1 VAKLPTLLC
10 TVSFPANT
18 GFAWDFIERLYARMA
33 DRLASRSIRTL
44 VAYPAVDA
52 DPRTLA
58 GSKALPVVL
67 DTTLETWAGRVN
79 MARFVRRENVQVV
92 YFTDRPLWSLSY
104 AVLRM
109 VGVRKIIVHDH
120 ASGIRSVPRGLRRAL
135 KRFLVNLP
143 GVAADVV
150 VAVSDYVA
158 QRDRVVALLPPAKI
172 RRIWNGLDPTRPA
185 GALPDVRTL
194 LNLSPETVVI
204 GAACRATPEKGVG
217 VLFEAFGRLTAP
229 ASTACVLVYIGTGPE
244 IEKLAELRRS
254 LQCRDRIHMLGYL
267 PDAASLLRTADV
279 CVVPSVWQDA
289 FPLAVLEMMAYAR
302 PVVAARVGGVPEMI
316 EDGVSGM
323 LVAPNDASALAT
335 ALERVVSDRALRE
348 ALGRAARERTSRL
361 FTLDRQISEML
372 DTFQDAF
379 VV

>member
-1 VAKLPTLLC
+1 
-10 TVSFPANT
+10 
-18 GFAWDFIERLYARMA
+18 MA

-67 DTTLETWAGRVN
+67 DTTLETWAGRFN
-79 MARFVRRENVQVV
+79 MVRFVRRENVQVV

-185 GALPDVRTL
+185 GAL
-194 LNLSPETVVI
+194 
-204 GAACRATPEKGVG
+204 
-217 VLFEAFGRLTAP
+217 
-229 ASTACVLVYIGTGPE
+229 
-244 IEKLAELRRS
+244 
-254 LQCRDRIHMLGYL
+254 
-267 PDAASLLRTADV
+267 
-279 CVVPSVWQDA
+279 
-289 FPLAVLEMMAYAR
+289 
-302 PVVAARVGGVPEMI
+302 
-316 EDGVSGM
+316 
-323 LVAPNDASALAT
+323 
-335 ALERVVSDRALRE
+335 
-348 ALGRAARERTSRL
+348 
-361 FTLDRQISEML
+361 
-372 DTFQDAF
+372 
-379 VV
+379 